1 MGDGAT
7 TRHACLELAVIA
19 QELHLSTR
27 SRKALR
33 KPFCT
38 LKIHAFWQPARKVGA
53 ADTMEESSGNIC
65 RTESAISEIKASMH
79 GESFCRFHPLPDRN
93 MILQRIDSKAR
104 QNRDEPILSTKTL
117 KDFEFPVKEPAL
129 NAPMYISTTAKDNPS
144 LQSLPDSI
152 NKQAKSA
159 TSNSE
164 ENPPVS
170 VKKKRKCF
178 SWLFS

>member
-1 MGDGAT
+1 MLGAGCYR
-7 TRHACLELAVIA
+7 TRIA
-19 QELHLSTR
+19 FEYSIKECSAKTI
-27 SRKALR
+27 
-33 KPFCT
+33 FCAAFRIFYRT
-38 LKIHAFWQPARKVGA
+38 AFWQPARKGGA
-53 ADTMEESSGNIC
+53 AGTMEESSGNIC

-129 NAPMYISTTAKDNPS
+129 NAPMYKSTTAKDNPS

-152 NKQAKSA
+152 NKQTKSA